1 VGDKMIGGFAAVAY
15 PAKYGVSGVM
25 TFLVSHEGTVYEK
38 NLGENTSAEAKK
50 IRRFSPDASWKK
62 AD

>member
-1 VGDKMIGGFAAVAY
+1 MIGGFAAVAY

-38 NLGENTSAEAKK
+38 NLGKNTSVEAKRM
-50 IRRFSPDASWKK
+50 RRFNPDASWKK